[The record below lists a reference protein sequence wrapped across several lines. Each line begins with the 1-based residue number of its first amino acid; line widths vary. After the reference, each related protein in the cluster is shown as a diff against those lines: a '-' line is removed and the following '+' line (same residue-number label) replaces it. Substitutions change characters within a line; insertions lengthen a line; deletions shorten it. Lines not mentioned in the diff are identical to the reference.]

1 MQVVKEFTKTVVG
14 QERQIHLR
22 KHGDRLQE
30 SNGRVSKRGAD
41 WPETELAGVLK
52 VVLVLERATSSAGN
66 TEVAGS

>member
-30 SNGRVSKRGAD
+30 SNGHVSKRGAD
-41 WPETELAGVLK
+41 WPETELAGVLE
-52 VVLVLERATSSAGN
+52 VVLVLERAMSSAGN